1 MISKKMEAAF
11 NEQIKWEFYSGYMY
25 LSMAAYF
32 DSLGL
37 AGFASWM
44 RVQELE
50 ERFHAQKFMAQIV
63 ERGGKV
69 KLLPIDGPPT
79 DWASPLA
86 AFEDSLKHEI
96 GVTKRINNLMDLA
109 QKEKDHAGNIFL
121 EWFVTEQV
129 EEEASFGDAIAKL
142 KLVDK
147 TPGGLFMLDKDFS
160 ARSFNPTAA

>member
-1 MISKKMEAAF
+1 MIGKKMEAAI

-25 LSMAAYF
+25 LSMVAYF

-50 ERFHAQKFMAQIV
+50 ERFHAQKFMTQLV

-69 KLLPIDGPPT
+69 KLAPIDGPPT

-86 AFEDSLKHEI
+86 AFEDSLKHER
-96 GVTKRINNLMDLA
+96 GVTARINSLMDLA
-109 QKEKDHAGNIFL
+109 QKEKDHAANIFL

-147 TPGGLFMLDKDFS
+147 TPGGLFMLDKDL
-160 ARSFNPTAA
+160 AGRTFNPTAA